1 MSEYRASRPL
11 FGIPAE
17 FAARFVRFLFARG
30 ASSMSFQML
39 AVAVGWQIYHLTG
52 SAFDLGLIGLAQ
64 FLPMVC
70 LTLFVGQ
77 IADRYDRRKIV
88 ALCMAIESLAAL
100 LLAFGVFGG
109 WITREMIYVLVVI
122 GAAARAFESP
132 TSATLLPALVSRDHL
147 QRATALSAST
157 NQTAQILG
165 PALGGVLYAVNP
177 TLPFLV
183 VGIAFFAG
191 ACVMASLKLV
201 ARPAS
206 REPVTLK
213 SVFSGIHFIRRQ
225 PVMLGTISLDLFA
238 VLLGGATA
246 LLPIYAKDILHTGP
260 WGLGVLRS
268 APAVGAVTMSLVLAH
283 RPLSGP
289 IGRILF
295 GALFVFGGATVVF
308 ALSSW
313 LPLSLV
319 ALFALGAADSVSVVV
334 RSTLV
339 QLMTPDEMLGRVSA
353 VNMLFIG
360 TSNQLGEFES
370 GTTAAWFGVVP
381 AAVIGGVGTLI
392 VTLLWMRLFPALREI
407 RSLDGSH
414 MEPEASPSAA
424 EGGKAAR

>member
-1 MSEYRASRPL
+1 
-11 FGIPAE
+11 
-17 FAARFVRFLFARG
+17 
-30 ASSMSFQML
+30 MSFQML

-88 ALCMAIESLAAL
+88 GLCMAIESLAAL
-100 LLAFGVFGG
+100 LLAWGVFDG
-109 WITREMIYVLVVI
+109 WITREWVYILVVI

-132 TSATLLPALVSRDHL
+132 TSATLLPALVSREHM

-165 PALGGVLYAVNP
+165 PALGGVFYALNS

-183 VGIAFFAG
+183 VGILFTGG
-191 ACVMASLKLV
+191 ACLIAGLRLV
-201 ARPAS
+201 ARPAT
-206 REPVTLK
+206 REPVTIASL
-213 SVFSGIHFIRRQ
+213 FSGIHFIRRQ

-246 LLPIYAKDILHTGP
+246 LLPIFAKDILHTGP

-268 APAVGAVTMSLVLAH
+268 APAVGALTMSLVLAH
-283 RPLSGP
+283 RPLAGP

-295 GALFVFGGATVVF
+295 GALFVFGAATIVF
-308 ALSSW
+308 AVSSW
-313 LPLSLV
+313 LPLSLL
-319 ALFALGAADSVSVVV
+319 ALFVLGAADSVSVVV

-339 QLMTPDEMLGRVSA
+339 QLMTPNEMLGRVSA

-381 AAVIGGVGTLI
+381 AAIIGGVGTLF
-392 VTLLWMRLFPALREI
+392 VTLVWMRLFPALREI
-407 RSLDGSH
+407 RSLDGTAPAVVTPL
-414 MEPEASPSAA
+414 E
-424 EGGKAAR
+424 KAVPGS

>member
-1 MSEYRASRPL
+1 MSRSL
-11 FGIPAE
+11 FGIPAQDS
-17 FAARFVRFLFARG
+17 ARFMRFLVARG

-52 SAFDLGLIGLAQ
+52 RAFDLGLIGLAQ

-100 LLAFGVFGG
+100 TLAWGVFGG
-109 WITREMIYVLVVI
+109 WITREMVYVLVVI

-132 TSATLLPALVSRDHL
+132 TSATLLPALVPREHL

-165 PALGGVLYAVNP
+165 PALGGVFYALHS
-177 TLPFLV
+177 TLPFLI
-183 VGIAFFAG
+183 VGVMFTLG
-191 ACVMASLKLV
+191 AIMIASLRLV
-201 ARPAS
+201 SRPAS

-213 SVFSGIHFIRRQ
+213 SLFSGIHFIRRQ
-225 PVMLGTISLDLFA
+225 PVMFGTISLDLFA

-268 APAVGAVTMSLVLAH
+268 APAVGALTMSLVLAH
-283 RPLSGP
+283 RPLAGP
-289 IGRILF
+289 IGKILF
-295 GALFVFGGATVVF
+295 GALGVFGLATIVF
-308 ALSSW
+308 AVSSW
-313 LPLSLV
+313 LPLSIV
-319 ALFALGAADSVSVVV
+319 ALCVLGAADSVSVVV

-339 QLMTPDEMLGRVSA
+339 QLMTPNEMLGRVSA

-370 GTTAAWFGVVP
+370 GTTAAWLGVVP
-381 AAVIGGVGTLI
+381 AAVIGGVGTLL
-392 VTLLWMRLFPALREI
+392 VTLIWLRLFPELREI
-407 RSLDGSH
+407 RSLDGSV
-414 MEPEASPSAA
+414 EAPAA
-424 EGGKAAR
+424 PVQKAASGS

>member
-1 MSEYRASRPL
+1 ML
-11 FGIPAE
+11 GIPGE
-17 FAARFVRFLFARG
+17 FAARFIRFLFARG

-39 AVAVGWQIYHLTG
+39 AVAVGWHIYRLTG

-70 LTLFVGQ
+70 LTLVVGH

-100 LLAFGVFGG
+100 VLAFGVFGG
-109 WITREMIYVLVVI
+109 WITREVMYVLVVI

-132 TSATLLPALVSRDHL
+132 TSATLLPALVSREHL
-147 QRATALSAST
+147 QRATALSTST
-157 NQTAQILG
+157 NQTAQIVG
-165 PALGGVLYAVNP
+165 PALGGVLYALNP

-183 VGIAFFAG
+183 IGLAFLTG
-191 ACVMASLKLV
+191 ACLVSGLKLV

-206 REPVTLK
+206 RAPVTLK
-213 SVFSGIHFIRRQ
+213 SVFSGIHFIRSQ

-246 LLPIYAKDILHTGP
+246 LLPIFAKDILHTGS

-268 APAVGAVTMSLVLAH
+268 APAIGAVSMSLLLAH

-295 GALFVFGGATVVF
+295 GALLVFGGATVVF
-308 ALSSW
+308 AVSSW
-313 LPLSLV
+313 LPLSLL
-319 ALFALGAADSVSVVV
+319 ALFVLGAADSISMVV

-370 GTTAAWFGVVP
+370 GTTAAWFGTVP
-381 AAVIGGVGTLI
+381 AAVIGGVGTVI
-392 VTLLWMRLFPALREI
+392 VTLLWMRLFPELREI
-407 RSLDGSH
+407 RSLDGSRTG
-414 MEPEASPSAA
+414 AGSAA
-424 EGGKAAR
+424 EADPDGGAQGAA